1 MSDSHSPSP
10 ESSTGYREIVLPLPG
25 RPKDAPIIYE
35 AFNHPLLPLNGKRA
49 YVFFME
55 TSLTAMKKNL
65 EYEKG
70 LEIPHGKTSA
80 QLEKQGDYL
89 FAACTR
95 INQDARRPSEDFI
108 KLWVTK
114 NTDPSTRVKIAN
126 ARNDAL
132 GDRNSR
138 TDKKSKWNRRHGYS
152 GGVEI
157 ERSHRARGKNR
168 AQTLGTSRQNLP
180 KIVAPARA
188 SKVGDVDRVW
198 DENLSIRYRLLDWSF
213 QSGSEAAS
221 ASINA
226 GPSDLVE
233 KLKQRTS
240 ITNTLRCGSTS
251 VPGCSTVQLN
261 IAAAQNHDEAGDMKS
276 IGRAGGVHIDPLDH
290 PGCFTNTFSSPDI
303 PADYCPGQMFL
314 LIARVFADLEEFHAL
329 NFSGLHFHGGTAPL
343 PPTGKR
349 RENWETRMVMVN
361 YPQRLALNGEAVF
374 PLASGAGKSGAI
386 NITPEMRFPECV
398 IPYVSRIEQVL
409 IRRFRL
415 YPVGEPKDPMATYAR
430 EGASISSQEHHVD
443 FVAREM
449 LLMTNFVIS
458 QLPRRYRVQL
468 DSDRFLSAISSEVQD
483 GRKTLGPWIDAP
495 GFRKKDAS
503 RSLHQSGEYI
513 EDLVDQTPI
522 RQQIIRELNDHQ
534 DRLAR
539 SVPQCVV
546 SKKVDPLSEH
556 DIVNMLPDIDEKS
569 LPVKDITLSYG
580 ERERLD
586 PYASKRLR
594 VLKERP
600 GGTDAVNEEDDK
612 GEEDMVADEL
622 FDELLYPGARAPRRT
637 RKRSSE
643 SDDTNS
649 GEPPKKKNKKTKK
662 NVKKPQNLPK
672 ATYIKGQASEKPAN

>member
-49 YVFFME
+49 YIFFME

-80 QLEKQGDYL
+80 QLEKQGYLRMYPGDYL

-95 INQDARRPSEDFI
+95 INQDAVDPVKILS
-108 KLWVTK
+108 
-114 NTDPSTRVKIAN
+114 NYGTDPSTRVKIAN
-126 ARNDAL
+126 ARNDML

-138 TDKKSKWNRRHGYS
+138 TDKKKP
-152 GGVEI
+152 EAKI
-157 ERSHRARGKNR
+157 ERKHSEHLDKTYQRSWLL
-168 AQTLGTSRQNLP
+168 LGLA
-180 KIVAPARA
+180 K
-188 SKVGDVDRVW
+188 
-198 DENLSIRYRLLDWSF
+198 YRLLD
-213 QSGSEAAS
+213 SGSEAAS

-386 NITPEMRFPECV
+386 NITPEMRFPE
-398 IPYVSRIEQVL
+398 
-409 IRRFRL
+409 L

-637 RKRSSE
+637 RK
-643 SDDTNS
+643 
-649 GEPPKKKNKKTKK
+649 
-662 NVKKPQNLPK
+662 
-672 ATYIKGQASEKPAN
+672 